1 MPQKHSRIEQKID
14 NIKKEL
20 VSIQQMR
27 PGSLTKQYQNPK
39 EKKGGFYQL
48 SYTHHMKSKTEY
60 VRRENVKDIRKQIA
74 EYKRFRKLIQAW
86 IDLAIEYSRLKSD
99 VRK

>member
-1 MPQKHSRIEQKID
+1 MPDKLSRIEQKIA

-20 VSIQQMR
+20 VDIQQMR
-27 PGSLTKQYQNPK
+27 PGSLTKQYQKPK

-60 VRRENVKDIRKQIA
+60 VRRENVEDLRKQIA
-74 EYKRFRKLIQAW
+74 EYKRFRRLIQTW
-86 IDLAIEYSRLKSD
+86 TDLAIEYSKLNM
-99 VRK
+99 